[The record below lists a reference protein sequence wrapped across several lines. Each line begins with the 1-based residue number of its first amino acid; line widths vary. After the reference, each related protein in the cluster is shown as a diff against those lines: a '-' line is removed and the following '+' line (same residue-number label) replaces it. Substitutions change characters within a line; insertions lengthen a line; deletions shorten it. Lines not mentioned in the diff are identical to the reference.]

1 MAIEADL
8 YTHLINNSTVN
19 SIVGDRVYPLRLEQG
34 YTLPAISYQRI
45 SGDRAKDI
53 SGSIGHA
60 QPRIQVDCW
69 TNSYGKLKDL
79 SEAVRQ
85 ALDRFQ
91 GDLGGGSYVQHVSLE
106 GETETYE
113 EETEIQ
119 RVSLDFVIYHSETV

>member
-8 YTHLINNSTVN
+8 RQHLTNDSNVN
-19 SIVGDRVYPLRLEQG
+19 DLVDSRIYPLRLPQG
-34 YTLPAISYQRI
+34 FELPAISYQRV

-53 SGSIGHA
+53 NGSIGHA

-79 SEAVRQ
+79 AKAVRQ

-91 GDLGGGSYVQHVSLE
+91 GNLGGGSYVQHASLE
-106 GETETYE
+106 GEMETYE

-119 RVSLDFVIYHSETV
+119 RVSLDFVIYHNENI